1 MSSKAKCVVWDQPC
15 GGRLNSKDAGYIT
28 SPGYPQDYPSHQ
40 NCEWIVY
47 APEPNQKIV
56 LNFNPHFEIEK
67 HDCKYDFI
75 EIRDGDS
82 ESADLLGKH
91 CGNIAPPT
99 IISSGSMLYIK
110 FTSDYARQGA
120 GFSLRYEIF
129 KTGSEDCSKNFTSPN
144 GTIESPGF
152 PEKYP
157 HNLDCT
163 FTILAKPK
171 MEIILQFLTFDLE
184 HDPLQVGEGD
194 CKYDWLDIWDGIP
207 HVGPLIGKY
216 CGTKTPSELRS
227 STGILSLTFH
237 TDMAVAKDGFSARY
251 YLVHQEPLETF
262 QCNAP
267 LGMESGRIANE
278 QISASSTYSDGRWTP
293 QQSRLHGDDNGWTPN
308 LDSSKEYLQVDLRF
322 LTMLTA
328 IATQGAISRETQ
340 NGYYVKT
347 YKLEVSTNGE
357 DWMVYRHGKN
367 HKVDLRFLTML
378 TAIATQG
385 AISRETQNGYY
396 VKTYKLEVSTNG
408 EDWMVYRH
416 GKNHK
421 VFQANNDATEVV
433 LNKLH
438 TPLLT
443 RFVRIRPQTWHSGI
457 ALRLE
462 LFGCRVT
469 DAPCSNM
476 LGMLSGLIADSQIS
490 ASSTREYLW
499 SPSTARL
506 VSSRSGWFPRIP
518 QAQPGE
524 EWLQVDLGAPKTVK
538 GVIIQ
543 GARGG
548 DSITAVEARAFVRK
562 FKVSYSLNGKDW
574 EYIQDPRTQQ
584 PKLFEGN
591 MHYDTPDIRRFD
603 PVPAQYV
610 RVYPERWS
618 PAGIGMRLEVLGCDW
633 TGSLLWSLECE
644 FASAMALSVACDNPH
659 FNSDSKPTVETL
671 GPTVKSEETTT
682 PYPIDE
688 EATEC
693 GENCS
698 FEDDSKPT
706 VETLGPTVKSEET
719 TTPYPIDE
727 EATECGENCS
737 FEDDKDLQLPSGF
750 NCNFDFPEEPCGWM
764 YDHAKWLRS
773 TWTSSSSPNDQTFPD
788 DRNFLRLQSD
798 GRREGQYARLIS
810 PPVHLP
816 GSPVCMEFQ
825 YQATGGRGV
834 ALQVVREASQESKL
848 LWVIREDQGGEW
860 KLGRIILPS
869 YDMEYQIVFE
879 GVIGKGRTG
888 EIAIDDIRIST
899 DVPLENCMEPIS
911 AFAEP
916 ISAFAGGTLLPGTEP
931 TVDTVPVQ
939 PIPAYWYYVMAA
951 GGAVLVLVSVALALV
966 LHYHRFRY
974 AAKKTDHSITYKT
987 SHYTNGAPLAV
998 EPTLTIKLEQDR
1010 GSHC

>member
-1 MSSKAKCVVWDQPC
+1 MDMFPLTWVFLALYFSRHQVRGQPDPPC

-171 MEIILQFLTFDLE
+171 MEIVLQFLIFDLE

-251 YLVHQEPLETF
+251 YLVHQEPLENF
-262 QCNAP
+262 QCNVP

-308 LDSSKEYLQVDLRF
+308 LDSNKEYLQVDLRF

-340 NGYYVKT
+340 NGYYVK
-347 YKLEVSTNGE
+347 S
-357 DWMVYRHGKN
+357 
-367 HKVDLRFLTML
+367 
-378 TAIATQG
+378 
-385 AISRETQNGYY
+385 
-396 VKTYKLEVSTNG
+396 YKLEVSTNG

-438 TPLLT
+438 APLLT

-490 ASSTREYLW
+490 ASSTHEYLW
-499 SPSTARL
+499 SPSAARL
-506 VSSRSGWFPRIP
+506 VSSRAGWFPRIP

-524 EWLQVDLGAPKTVK
+524 EWLQVDLGTPKTVK

-633 TGSLLWSLECE
+633 T
-644 FASAMALSVACDNPH
+644 
-659 FNSDSKPTVETL
+659 DSKPTVETL

-682 PYPIDE
+682 PYP
-688 EATEC
+688 T
-693 GENCS
+693 
-698 FEDDSKPT
+698 
-706 VETLGPTVKSEET
+706 
-719 TTPYPIDE
+719 DE

-764 YDHAKWLRS
+764 YDHAKWLRT
-773 TWTSSSSPNDQTFPD
+773 TWASSSSPNDRTFPD

-798 GRREGQYARLIS
+798 SRREGQYARLIS

-816 GSPVCMEFQ
+816 QSPVCMEFQ

-860 KLGRIILPS
+860 KHGRIILPS

-879 GVIGKGRTG
+879 GVIGKGRSG

-899 DVPLENCMEPIS
+899 DVPLENCMVDIPEIHEREGYEDEIDDEYEVDWSNSS
-911 AFAEP
+911 A
-916 ISAFAGGTLLPGTEP
+916 
-931 TVDTVPVQ
+931 
-939 PIPAYWYYVMAA
+939 
-951 GGAVLVLVSVALALV
+951 
-966 LHYHRFRY
+966 
-974 AAKKTDHSITYKT
+974 T
-987 SHYTNGAPLAV
+987 SGSGAPSTDKEKSWLY
-998 EPTLTIKLEQDR
+998 TLDPILITIIAMSSLGVLLGATCAGLLLYCTCSYSGLSSRSCTTLENYNFELYDGLKHKVKMNHQKCC
-1010 GSHC
+1010 SEA